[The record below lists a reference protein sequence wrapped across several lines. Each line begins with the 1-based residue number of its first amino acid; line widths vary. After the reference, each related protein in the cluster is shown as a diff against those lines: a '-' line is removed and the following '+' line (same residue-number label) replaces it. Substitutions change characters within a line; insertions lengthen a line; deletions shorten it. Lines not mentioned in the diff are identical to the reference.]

1 MTTNWDEDIVLA
13 NLADEPALSDE
24 LGTILERLEAMD
36 DGAQRPHVVLD
47 FSQVSYVNSS
57 NIAQLLQLRQ
67 ASEQADR
74 QMRLVGVTGE
84 VLAVMR
90 TTGLDRVLKFSPDT
104 LTALASVQIDEA
116 SDRGNAGGRE

>member
-24 LGTILERLEAMD
+24 LGTILDRLDAMGD
-36 DGAQRPHVVLD
+36 DDQVPHLVLD

-57 NIAQLLQLRQ
+57 NIAQLLRLRQ
-67 ASEQADR
+67 AAEHAGQ
-74 QMRLVGVTGE
+74 QMRLAGVGGE
-84 VLAVMR
+84 VLAVMQ

-104 LTALASVQIDEA
+104 LTALASVQINDA
-116 SDRGNAGGRE
+116 

>member
-24 LGTILERLEAMD
+24 LGTILDRLDTMGHGE
-36 DGAQRPHVVLD
+36 QLPHVVLD

-57 NIAQLLQLRQ
+57 NIAQLLRLRQ
-67 ASEQADR
+67 STERSGR
-74 QMRLVGVTGE
+74 QMRLAGVGGE

-90 TTGLDRVLKFSPDT
+90 TTGLDRVLAFSPDT
-104 LTALASVQIDEA
+104 LTALASVQID
-116 SDRGNAGGRE
+116 GNT